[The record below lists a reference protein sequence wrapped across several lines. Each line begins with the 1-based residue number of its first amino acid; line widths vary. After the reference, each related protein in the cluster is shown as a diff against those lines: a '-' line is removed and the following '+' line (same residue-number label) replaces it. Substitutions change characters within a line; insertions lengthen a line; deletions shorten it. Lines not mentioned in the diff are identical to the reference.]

1 MNSPIEGLEV
11 VLPTEDTETP
21 EKQSHAGLS
30 TASGNMHSIRLRR
43 WHDSRGCLLWR
54 VQLQRMPV
62 TYSAISETVITRNT
76 MTSPV

>member
-1 MNSPIEGLEV
+1 MNSPIEGLE

-21 EKQSHAGLS
+21 EKRSHAGHS
-30 TASGNMHSIRLRR
+30 TASGNMHSITLRR

-54 VQLQRMPV
+54 VQLQWMPV
-62 TYSAISETVITRNT
+62 TYSAISETVIMRNT